1 MAGIQFSLN
10 SKYCTRLLEELGHAN
25 SAAKDHFQ
33 SLMESEL
40 AQGCAVPRPQCGWE
54 LEAFLLGGWV
64 SSLEVGLV
72 LIAGTAQAKTD
83 KPKMQQ
89 KEKSWC
95 WKTTHQS
102 SGYN

>member
-1 MAGIQFSLN
+1 ML
-10 SKYCTRLLEELGHAN
+10 N
-25 SAAKDHFQ
+25 SAAKDHFY
-33 SLMESEL
+33 SLVFSPVNWPRDEL
-40 AQGCAVPRPQCGWE
+40 YPGLSVAWE

-72 LIAGTAQAKTD
+72 LIAGTAQAKVD

-89 KEKSWC
+89 KVKSQC
-95 WKTTHQS
+95 WKTTRQS